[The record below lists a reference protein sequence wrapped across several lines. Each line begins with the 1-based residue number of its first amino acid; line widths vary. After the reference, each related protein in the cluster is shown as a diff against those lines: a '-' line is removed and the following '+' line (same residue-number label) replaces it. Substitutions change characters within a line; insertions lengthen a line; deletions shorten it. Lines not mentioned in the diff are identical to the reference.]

1 MVTTQILTYVSN
13 KLLEFQELYK
23 QVEDDDYINNLIGS
37 NNHLTKEE
45 LYNYTCH
52 RLESLISEFNKLEDF
67 FKKIQ

>member
-52 RLESLISEFNKLEDF
+52 RL
-67 FKKIQ
+67 

>member
-67 FKKIQ
+67 IKKIQ

>member
-37 NNHLTKEE
+37 NNHLTKAE

-67 FKKIQ
+67 IKKIQ